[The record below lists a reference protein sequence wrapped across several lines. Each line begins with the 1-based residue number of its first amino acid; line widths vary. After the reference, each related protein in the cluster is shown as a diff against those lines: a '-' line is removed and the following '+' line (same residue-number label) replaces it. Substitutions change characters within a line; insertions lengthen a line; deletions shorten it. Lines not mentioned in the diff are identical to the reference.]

1 MASNRGI
8 QQMFILLI
16 KLGLKLLGLGAVVYV
31 LVWAAVW
38 LAQERF
44 IFQPKPLPPA
54 HSYEFS
60 TPFEEITLKAPD
72 SAQLNALYFSARRQP
87 SRGAVLY
94 FHGNRG
100 NLSRWGGMHSP
111 FTSRG
116 YDVLML
122 DYRGYGKSTGQ
133 PTEEGLYED
142 AATALQW
149 LRQRHALSRILFYG
163 RSLGSGVAAQL
174 AVAHTPRMLLLET
187 PYDAIPSV
195 IRAQVLLP
203 LPDCTFRHQFP
214 TARFLPQVECPVY
227 VFAGT
232 QDRLIPMRI
241 AQRLQ
246 PLLNGPGHFF
256 RIEGGGH
263 RNLAAFES
271 YHFHLDC
278 LLSS

>member
-1 MASNRGI
+1 ML
-8 QQMFILLI
+8 ILLI
-16 KLGLKLLGLGAVVYV
+16 KFGLKLLGLGAVVYV
-31 LVWAAVW
+31 LVWASVW

-44 IFQPKPLPPA
+44 IFQPLPLPRNY
-54 HSYEFS
+54 SYAFQY
-60 TPFEEITLKAPD
+60 PFEEITLQAPD
-72 SAQLNALYFSARRQP
+72 GARLNALYFRASQP

-100 NLSRWGGMHSP
+100 NLSRWGALHRP

-116 YDVLML
+116 YDVLMI

-133 PTEEGLYED
+133 PTEQGLYED

-149 LRQRHALSRILFYG
+149 LRQRHELSRILFYG

-174 AVAHTPRMLLLET
+174 AAAHPPRLLLLET

-203 LPDCTFRHQFP
+203 LPACTFRHQFP

-232 QDRLIPMRI
+232 QDRLIPIRI

-246 PLLNGPGHFF
+246 PLLNDPGHFF
-256 RIEGGGH
+256 QIEGGGH

-271 YHFHLDC
+271 YHFHLDR
-278 LLSS
+278 LLSP

>member
-1 MASNRGI
+1 MLAL
-8 QQMFILLI
+8 FI
-16 KLGLKLLGLGAVVYV
+16 KFGLKLLVLGVVVYV
-31 LVWAAVW
+31 LVWATVW

-44 IFQPKPLPPA
+44 IFQPQPLPPA
-54 HSYEFS
+54 YAYAFG
-60 TPFEEITLKAPD
+60 TPFEEVTLRASD
-72 SAQLNALYFSARRQP
+72 RVRLNALYFRARQP
-87 SRGAVLY
+87 VRGAVLY

-100 NLSRWGGMHSP
+100 NLSRWGGMHRP
-111 FTSRG
+111 FTFRG

-133 PTEEGLYED
+133 PTEQGLYQD
-142 AATALQW
+142 AATALRW
-149 LRQRHALSRILFYG
+149 LRQRHELSRILFYG

-263 RNLAAFES
+263 HNLSAFES
-271 YHFHLDC
+271 YHFHLDR
-278 LLSS
+278 LLAP